1 MSKSFNGQD
10 VMEHLREFATVREH
24 EVLDAI
30 AKCKTNQAAAD
41 ELGVT
46 RRNLQKCLARLKK
59 RAAQRGLSPEHD
71 MVHVVPDG
79 FVVKGVSTY
88 YNKDGRP
95 VGQWVKSTQD
105 KQNAREIQEAFLEA
119 FKDDIVRVAPTHPG
133 TQQPDERLL
142 NAYIFGDPHI
152 GQRSWWEETG
162 HDHDLE
168 LAEQLFTKAHDDL
181 VERSPSATTALVLN
195 LGDYFHADDG
205 QNRTMR
211 SGHNLDVDGRYQKV
225 RKVGFRILRSM
236 VQMCLRKHDRVVVW
250 NIIGNHDDYSAV
262 DLSLWLQVAYENEPR
277 VHIETSANKFYFL
290 QFGKVM
296 LAATHGD
303 TARMEQM
310 LGVMA
315 SDQPVM
321 WGQCTHRYAHLG
333 HVHHKTLK
341 DYPGVSVETH
351 RVLQP
356 SDLWAHNAGYRSQR
370 DAQCITYHWD
380 HGEYA
385 RTIVN
390 PSMI

>member
-79 FVVKGVSTY
+79 FVIKGVSTY

-142 NAYIFGDPHI
+142 NAYIFGDPHV

-181 VERSPSATTALVLN
+181 VERSPSATTALILN

-205 QNRTMR
+205 RNVTLR
-211 SGHNLDVDGRYQKV
+211 SSHHLDVDGRYQKV

-236 VQMCLRKHDRVVVW
+236 IQMCLRKHDRVVVW

-303 TARMEQM
+303 TVRMEQM
-310 LGVMA
+310 LGIMA
-315 SDQPVM
+315 ADQPAM
-321 WGQCTHRYAHLG
+321 WGQCSHRYAHLG